1 MQESPFYFNET
12 FEKYLIPSGS
22 GLLPPTETVRKGRP
36 MELHF
41 LEAIVS
47 AFHPPPPI
55 SLIMSAQAKAG
66 QVGKEENMLAVKSK
80 PFSLF
85 FFLRMRLAAKMQV
98 RSPAPPFSMCATL
111 RIAFRLFLSLLFL
124 LYEMEIIIT
133 PRPCC

>member
-1 MQESPFYFNET
+1 MVPMQESPFYFNET

-85 FFLRMRLAAKMQV
+85 FFPENEVGSKDASSNPCSTILYV
-98 RSPAPPFSMCATL
+98 CNFENSFPSFPEPPL
-111 RIAFRLFLSLLFL
+111 PPL
-124 LYEMEIIIT
+124 
-133 PRPCC
+133 